1 MPLVPYFFVGP
12 DNAFDA
18 LKWSIAT
25 MVVALFIFG
34 YGKTCFVTGWKSREN
49 VKGGVYGGFQM
60 VIVGGVAAGAAM
72 GLVKLFQV
80 LASD

>member
-12 DNAFDA
+12 DDAFSA
-18 LKWSIAT
+18 LKWSIAV

-34 YGKTCFVTGWKSREN
+34 YGKTCFVTGWRGREN
-49 VKGGVYGGFQM
+49 IKAGTYGGVQM

-80 LASD
+80 MAR